1 MVRRM
6 LTWVGK
12 PWAFELRPGLNT
24 FGRNPTN
31 TFRLSDPSVSSFHAE
46 VCLEGDTVKVRD
58 LNSTNGTFIDGR
70 LVEEG
75 ELELNG
81 TLHFGSVELRMEVV
95 VTHPPAS
102 DVKSEG
108 KTNFFKL
115 AGLRCAGHPEIAAA
129 YLCASCEALHCQAC
143 VTVVGHDRVGT
154 MTVCPACGGQC
165 SPLPA
170 KAPAPPAAAKEPG
183 KTLMGRIT
191 QTLKIPWVK

>member
-1 MVRRM
+1 MVRRV

-31 TFRLSDPSVSSFHAE
+31 SFRLSDPSVSSFHAE
-46 VCLEGDTVKVRD
+46 VCLEGEKVRVRD

-70 LVEEG
+70 QVEEG
-75 ELELNG
+75 EIGVNSA
-81 TLHFGSVELRMEVV
+81 LHFGSVELRMEVV
-95 VTHPPAS
+95 VIHPPAS
-102 DVKSEG
+102 DAKGEG
-108 KTNFFKL
+108 KTNFFKA
-115 AGLRCAGHPEIAAA
+115 AGLRCAGHPEIAAT
-129 YLCASCEALHCQAC
+129 YLCATCGALHCQGC

-170 KAPAPPAAAKEPG
+170 KAQAPPAQAREPE
-183 KTLMGRIT
+183 KSLMGRIT